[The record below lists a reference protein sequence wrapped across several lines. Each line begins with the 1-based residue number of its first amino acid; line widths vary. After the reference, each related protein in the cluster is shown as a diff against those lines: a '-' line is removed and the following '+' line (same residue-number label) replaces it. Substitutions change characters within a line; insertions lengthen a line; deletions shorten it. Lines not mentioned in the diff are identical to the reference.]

1 MGRDQ
6 IERLHR
12 VIDGLERAGII
23 VAGTL
28 FVLNVL
34 NVVVAVFSRYVLHS
48 SFIWTAELSRF
59 LMVWMVLIAA
69 APALRNDEHMK
80 IDLVLKYFPPKVN
93 KVLAVIRH
101 GFIIGIA
108 VFMTVWGFTYAN
120 SLWKITTLGL
130 KVPKPVPL
138 FAVPAGMFLFLVM
151 YLLLR
156 LARKP
161 DIHPHT
167 DGDKP

>member
-1 MGRDQ
+1 MDRDQ
-6 IERLHR
+6 IKQIDR
-12 VIDGLERAGII
+12 VINWLECVGII
-23 VAGTL
+23 TAGTL
-28 FVLNVL
+28 FLLNVL

-69 APALRNDEHMK
+69 APALRRGEHMK
-80 IDLVLKYFPPKVN
+80 IDLLLEYFPPKLN

-101 GFIIGIA
+101 ILIIGTA
-108 VFMTVWGFTYAN
+108 LFMTVWGFTYAN

-138 FAVPAGMFLFLVM
+138 FAVPAGMLLFLLM

-161 DIHPHT
+161 DIHLHT